1 MPITIQEII
10 ASDTISQLV
19 DKTNFNFDQLLLNGG
34 GPAGPKG
41 PAGPIGPAGGR
52 GPKGSTWYEDTTPFT
67 TPPVGVSP
75 NVSPPTPNPL
85 EGDYYLQANG
95 QVWEYNG
102 TTWVPTQVDL
112 QGPTGAAGLSG
123 GFGSYFGQGSL
134 NNFNTTLATPKG
146 IGGTGA
152 TAVNQGILTVLVGG
166 AASNTSTADSG
177 QTLTSEYQL
186 TDTLALSMASDVVS
200 LMVHQKNTASRA
212 IVLHGGADATNSE
225 LMEQNNLG
233 NLSGIKLGIDDRMI
247 IDIPKPATNPSSNT
261 DVIGFQVDTGVG
273 GRGVDIFSG
282 GQVTISSGNNSAPY
296 SFAGENQNI
305 EINIGTGATG
315 IPATGNKF
323 RLVGNGTQGSGIFEL
338 GNNVTLP
345 SLTLPNANT
354 TVTAN
359 SVLQASNIMLTTDV
373 DGKIVGVAGG
383 GISLSNG
390 NNGIGNIDLN
400 AAVGGLQLNSTGN
413 VSLVH
418 KGAANP
424 GLVTILNEY
433 TGANNATGQVF
444 ILTHKD
450 ISLRNAVLNAQQ
462 APSIVLNYTNAT
474 ASHTRFRGINT
485 WAKTDPAGTGQGP
498 ILSDDGGSIYQF
510 NNVDGV
516 LTQGLFES
524 FRRVGSKNTTDFL
537 PGGSLEQWML
547 GTGSFSQVKGNQV
560 SISVGDES
568 LINPVPTTY
577 SPSSTVS
584 ANDGAYDPSMDS
596 SLGIEVRTAEGAPA
610 AIQFFNANAQKISI
624 AAPLVFKRKQNRNA
638 PGNNKPTYTSPQYLN
653 AVTQGPPYGGG
664 GNYPSFGYDFMSNQS
679 IASTSQS
686 TSGMP
691 NTADLA
697 KAPMIFLRFG
707 FGVGQ
712 RATSQARSPIS
723 GQIFVDGYDNS
734 FKFPVGAYPG
744 QKIIVVIENYST
756 LGQFSNAPAL
766 GGGTLTFRNYG
777 TVRINFP
784 QNRKYMMAGGFWTD
798 WYENG
803 SAATNALYSEDGTRG
818 YRQITLGTNS
828 VDAGG
833 SRMRRK
839 VVELVWN
846 GSIQQ
851 TWAKY
856 QSMGNPNGDRIY
868 NQSGWM
874 IANGSSL
881 DRNEFNINAF

>member
-233 NLSGIKLGIDDRMI
+233 NLSAIKLGIDDRMI

-345 SLTLPNANT
+345 SLTLPNAST

-373 DGKIVGVAGG
+373 NGKILGVAGG

-547 GTGSFSQVKGNQV
+547 GTGTFSQVKGNQI

-577 SPSSTVS
+577 SPSTTVS
-584 ANDGAYDPSMDS
+584 GNDGAYDPSMDS
-596 SLGIEVRTAEGAPA
+596 SLGIEVRTTEATIPTAK
-610 AIQFFNANAQKISI
+610 QFFNANAQKISI
-624 AAPLVFKRKQNRNA
+624 AAPLVFKRSQNRNA
-638 PGNNKPTYTSPQYLN
+638 NGNNKPIYHSPQYLD
-653 AVTQGPPYGGG
+653 AVTTGPPYGGG

-679 IASTSQS
+679 LSSSIAT

-691 NTADLA
+691 TTADLA
-697 KAPMIFLRFG
+697 KAPLIFLRFG

-712 RATSQARSPIS
+712 RATSAARAAIA
-723 GQIFVDGYDNS
+723 GQIFVNNYDNS
-734 FKFPVGAYPG
+734 FKFPLGAYPG

-756 LGQFSNAPAL
+756 LGQYNSQL
-766 GGGTLTFRNYG
+766 GGTYTFSNYG

-784 QNRKYMMAGGFWTD
+784 LNRKYMMAGANWTD

-828 VDAGG
+828 IDANG

-846 GSIQQ
+846 GNIARS
-851 TWAKY
+851 WAKY
-856 QSMGNPNGDRIY
+856 QAMGNPNGDRIY